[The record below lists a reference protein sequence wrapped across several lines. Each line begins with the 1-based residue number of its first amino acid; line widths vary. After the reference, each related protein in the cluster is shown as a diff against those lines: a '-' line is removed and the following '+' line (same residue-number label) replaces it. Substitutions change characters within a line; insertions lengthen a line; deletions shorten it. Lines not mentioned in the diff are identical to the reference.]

1 MSLVAKPNGLC
12 LEPDDDDL
20 PQFKPRRRGQS
31 VQAENPGV
39 WGLTKKYQQAW
50 NSKSAEDLAA
60 LFDEKGDIINQ
71 GGLKATGHEELKQL
85 FNREFSD
92 ESEGSVSLAESEYTI
107 KIYSLKM
114 LNSDFAMVDWDCT
127 VEVRP
132 MLFHLP
138 RPEPYPNSIC
148 AELADCK

>member
-1 MSLVAKPNGLC
+1 MAD

-71 GGLKATGHEELKQL
+71 GGLKATGRARGTEAALQSGVLRRVGGVGVIGFPPFASELTW
-85 FNREFSD
+85 
-92 ESEGSVSLAESEYTI
+92 A
-107 KIYSLKM
+107 
-114 LNSDFAMVDWDCT
+114 A
-127 VEVRP
+127 
-132 MLFHLP
+132 
-138 RPEPYPNSIC
+138 
-148 AELADCK
+148 

>member
-1 MSLVAKPNGLC
+1 M
-12 LEPDDDDL
+12 
-20 PQFKPRRRGQS
+20 
-31 VQAENPGV
+31 QAENPGV

-92 ESEGSVSLAESEYTI
+92 ESEGSVSLDSHR
-107 KIYSLKM
+107 SPV
-114 LNSDFAMVDWDCT
+114 S
-127 VEVRP
+127 
-132 MLFHLP
+132 
-138 RPEPYPNSIC
+138 
-148 AELADCK
+148 

>member
-60 LFDEKGDIINQ
+60 LFDEKGDIIHKYQADEARNLKTYKELPENFKINET
-71 GGLKATGHEELKQL
+71 GGDG
-85 FNREFSD
+85 D
-92 ESEGSVSLAESEYTI
+92 ESDS
-107 KIYSLKM
+107 
-114 LNSDFAMVDWDCT
+114 SDGIAFQD
-127 VEVRP
+127 EVANI
-132 MLFHLP
+132 
-138 RPEPYPNSIC
+138 EDI
-148 AELADCK
+148 